1 MLICYADDSG
11 IWYKITDEDRDN
23 IVDIINSDL
32 HNLSKW
38 ALDNNTTFEPT
49 KTHFSLISGKHSKK
63 FDPSGI
69 VFEGVEI
76 ARESQ
81 LKLVGYLI
89 DEKLTWGPMIDKL
102 AKKARQRLGILTRI

>member
-11 IWYKITDEDRDN
+11 IWYKITDENRDN

-49 KTHFSLISGKHSKK
+49 KYLGNIHNIWLKIPKDIRELGMAKGWDKHKRIIKKSIGKKILNHWEKTGENNKQLSKLISK
-63 FDPSGI
+63 
-69 VFEGVEI
+69 VQC
-76 ARESQ
+76 R
-81 LKLVGYLI
+81 
-89 DEKLTWGPMIDKL
+89 
-102 AKKARQRLGILTRI
+102 